1 MATDGDFDQKAD
13 RMRVAG
19 IDPGPATGV
28 VETVGAGQLR
38 RHRFALLTAH
48 PERGMHEVHGRLR
61 EYYES
66 QGGPAGAWGF
76 PITDEYPDGA
86 DGRSSDFEGG
96 TLAWTPA
103 GDVLEIP
110 APAPGAAVPAAGDWP
125 AVPLTERL
133 RYATGQLVHQ
143 YGFPA
148 DGAAGVVGNLLAES
162 GVIPSRIEGSTADHP
177 MRARNFDGVVV
188 DFTPEEIMLR
198 ARPHGPRLPGAGLAQ
213 WTAASRRSGLFTHV
227 YQGRALGAQA
237 LLSMDAQLH
246 YLVEEMRTGY
256 RAVFAVVTAPA
267 VTVDEASDE
276 IVYGF
281 EVPGA
286 ILDASGH
293 RLPRTDPAVQ
303 SVFAVRRAF
312 AHQARATLP

>member
-1 MATDGDFDQKAD
+1 MATETDFDQKAD

-19 IDPGPATGV
+19 IDPGLATGT

-38 RHRFALLTAH
+38 RHQFALLTAY
-48 PERGMHEVHGRLR
+48 PDRGMYEVHGRIR

-66 QGGPAGAWGF
+66 QGGPAGPWGF
-76 PITDEYPDGA
+76 PISDEYPDGA

-103 GDVLEIP
+103 GDVLEIF
-110 APAPGAAVPAAGDWP
+110 APAPGVVTPAAGDWTG
-125 AVPLTERL
+125 VSLTERL

-177 MRARNFDGVVV
+177 TRAKNFDGVVV

-198 ARPHGPRLPGAGLAQ
+198 TRPGGPRLPGVGLAQ
-213 WTAASRRSGLFTHV
+213 WTSANRRSGLFTHA
-227 YQGRALGAQA
+227 YQGRVLGVET
-237 LLSMDAQLH
+237 LRSMDAQLH
-246 YLVEEMRTGY
+246 YLAGEMRAAYPG
-256 RAVFAVVTAPA
+256 VLAVVTNPA
-267 VTVDEASDE
+267 VTVDAASDE
-276 IVYGF
+276 IVYSF

-286 ILDASGH
+286 ILDTVGH

-303 SVFAVRRAF
+303 TVFAARRAF